1 MYDQFYG
8 LQGRP
13 FQLTPDP
20 HYYFESATH
29 RKALSYLGY
38 GLAQGEGFIVIT
50 GDIGAGKTTLVG
62 HLMQT
67 IDPARLTAVKI
78 VSTQVEGDDML
89 RLAAQSFGLATDGQS
104 KAAILHQVEG
114 FLYAQARAGRRTLLI
129 VDEAQNLPV
138 SAVEELRM
146 LSNFQLGGQSLLQIF
161 LLGQPEFRD
170 LIRSPELEQLRQRV
184 IATHHL
190 EPMMAQE
197 VEPYV
202 LHRLSIA
209 GWNGN
214 PAFTPAAFS
223 ALYAATG
230 GVPRRLNALVS
241 RVLLLGAIEQLHLI
255 DEDVVGAVVADMGL
269 DVDVAPEPVVAS
281 TLDTVEE
288 WDAPEEDVIEEEPVS
303 IADPIEPEE
312 AVSVAEPEEE
322 PAFAAAEVDLVEEAP
337 FAVADVD
344 RLEDEIELVDEV
356 PMMESVEPETEIAA
370 FEPEAEEAE
379 EAEEPVEAE
388 IEETEETEEAVAF
401 AVADTVEEPE
411 PEATRPAF
419 LRPIALVQQEPDEE
433 DAEIFDLRDIDTSA
447 RVTPFLRPVTDG
459 NVAPFA
465 PPVSERV
472 VASFAAPVTVDES
485 EDEPVEAFA
494 EEDEALELEQ
504 AIAVDTGIETLR
516 SDMLTEIEALRA
528 EIASLRAM
536 QAHAPFAQPA
546 PQAQPEIDPEALK
559 GCFTLIEER
568 LASLEFRAE
577 EQDTALRRVLTL
589 LVDWVEREEQLADAQ
604 AVA

>member
-1 MYDQFYG
+1 MYDQYYG

-67 IDPARLTAVKI
+67 IDPSRLTAVKI

-89 RLAAQSFGLATDGQS
+89 RLAAQHFGLAVDGQS

-114 FLYAQARAGRRTLLI
+114 YLYAQARAGRRTLLI

-138 SAVEELRM
+138 SAIEELRM

-170 LIRSPELEQLRQRV
+170 LIKSPELEQLRQRV

-190 EPMMAQE
+190 EPMMANE
-197 VEPYV
+197 IEPYI
-202 LHRLSIA
+202 LHRLAIA
-209 GWNGN
+209 GWSGN
-214 PAFTPAAFS
+214 PAFTPGAFT

-230 GVPRRLNALVS
+230 GVPRRLNALAS

-255 DEDVVGAVVADMGL
+255 DEEVVGAVVADMGL
-269 DVDVAPEPVVAS
+269 DVDAAPEPVVPSA
-281 TLDTVEE
+281 LDTVE
-288 WDAPEEDVIEEEPVS
+288 DVAAPEPVMVHEE
-303 IADPIEPEE
+303 
-312 AVSVAEPEEE
+312 
-322 PAFAAAEVDLVEEAP
+322 L
-337 FAVADVD
+337 
-344 RLEDEIELVDEV
+344 
-356 PMMESVEPETEIAA
+356 
-370 FEPEAEEAE
+370 
-379 EAEEPVEAE
+379 
-388 IEETEETEEAVAF
+388 
-401 AVADTVEEPE
+401 
-411 PEATRPAF
+411 
-419 LRPIALVQQEPDEE
+419 
-433 DAEIFDLRDIDTSA
+433 
-447 RVTPFLRPVTDG
+447 
-459 NVAPFA
+459 
-465 PPVSERV
+465 
-472 VASFAAPVTVDES
+472 S
-485 EDEPVEAFA
+485 EDEPVEVEEVSDDAAIAPFAYQPVFEEAAEDDVVEEDAIELDAAWAQA
-494 EEDEALELEQ
+494 EEVEPVADIVDPVEVEALEEDVPDFAPSTVAPFARPGFAAFAPLRPVAFEAEPVAENTWRDEVEDAPVAEQ
-504 AIAVDTGIETLR
+504 DETVQDEATEVEDFTEIEPIGEFEAEPLAAIEAPDVDALR
-516 SDMLTEIEALRA
+516 ADMLSEIEALRA

-546 PQAQPEIDPEALK
+546 PAQSEVDPEALK
-559 GCFTLIEER
+559 ACFTLIEER
-568 LASLEFRAE
+568 LSSLEFRAE

-589 LVDWVEREEQLADAQ
+589 LVDWVEREERMADHQ
-604 AVA
+604 EGVAA

>member
-1 MYDQFYG
+1 MYDQYYG

-89 RLAAQSFGLATDGQS
+89 RLAAQHFGLSVDGQS
-104 KAAILHQVEG
+104 KAATLHQVEG
-114 FLYAQARAGRRTLLI
+114 YLYAQARAGRRTLLI

-138 SAVEELRM
+138 SAIEELRM

-170 LIRSPELEQLRQRV
+170 LIKSPELEQLRQRV

-190 EPMMAQE
+190 EPMMANE
-197 VEPYV
+197 VEPYI
-202 LHRLSIA
+202 LHRLAIA

-214 PAFTPAAFS
+214 PAFTPGAFA

-230 GVPRRLNALVS
+230 GVPRRLNALAS

-269 DVDVAPEPVVAS
+269 DTDVSPEPVAPS
-281 TLDTVEE
+281 ALDTVEE
-288 WDAPEEDVIEEEPVS
+288 VETSEPIAVQDAEVEDEPVAVTAVEEEEAAEDIAPFAHQPVFEEPV
-303 IADPIEPEE
+303 ADESVEDDAIELEAAWAQPDWQVEE
-312 AVSVAEPEEE
+312 TEPVAET
-322 PAFAAAEVDLVEEAP
+322 VDPVEEEAP
-337 FAVADVD
+337 TF
-344 RLEDEIELVDEV
+344 
-356 PMMESVEPETEIAA
+356 ESST
-370 FEPEAEEAE
+370 
-379 EAEEPVEAE
+379 
-388 IEETEETEEAVAF
+388 
-401 AVADTVEEPE
+401 
-411 PEATRPAF
+411 
-419 LRPIALVQQEPDEE
+419 
-433 DAEIFDLRDIDTSA
+433 
-447 RVTPFLRPVTDG
+447 
-459 NVAPFA
+459 VAPFA
-465 PPVSERV
+465 RPNFPAFAPPRP
-472 VASFAAPVTVDES
+472 VAFEAEPEPVAVDSWQGEIEDAPVAAQEDAAQDEVTEV
-485 EDEPVEAFA
+485 EDFTEIEPVAEVEQEA
-494 EEDEALELEQ
+494 EPL
-504 AIAVDTGIETLR
+504 AVIETPDVDALR
-516 SDMLTEIEALRA
+516 ADMLGEIEALRA

-546 PQAQPEIDPEALK
+546 PAQSEVDPEALK
-559 GCFTLIEER
+559 ACFTLIEER
-568 LASLEFRAE
+568 LAALEFRAE

-589 LVDWVEREEQLADAQ
+589 LVDWVEREERMADLQ
-604 AVA
+604 EGVAA

>member
-1 MYDQFYG
+1 MYEQYYG

-89 RLAAQSFGLATDGQS
+89 RLAAQSFGLATEGFT
-104 KAAILHQVEG
+104 KAATLQKIEGYLHG
-114 FLYAQARAGRRTLLI
+114 QARAGRRSLLI
-129 VDEAQNLPV
+129 VDEAQNLGV
-138 SAVEELRM
+138 SAIEELRM

-170 LIRSPELEQLRQRV
+170 LLRSPDLEQLRQRV

-190 EPMMAQE
+190 EPMLPSE

-202 LHRLSIA
+202 IHRLGIA
-209 GWNGN
+209 GWAGD

-230 GVPRRLNALVS
+230 GVPRRLNALIS
-241 RVLLLGAIEQLHLI
+241 RVLLLGAIEQIHEI
-255 DEDVVGAVVADMGL
+255 DADAVAVVVADMGL
-269 DVDVAPEPVVAS
+269 DIDVMPAPVAASALDDVAEADIVEAAEDSVAPEPADADVAGADV
-281 TLDTVEE
+281 TPAEPVARAPWHDAAEADEDTGPAELVEGE
-288 WDAPEEDVIEEEPVS
+288 MWDVDTAESDEDAAAHEPVAEQEEPL
-303 IADPIEPEE
+303 
-312 AVSVAEPEEE
+312 
-322 PAFAAAEVDLVEEAP
+322 PAWTPAP
-337 FAVADVD
+337 FAAPA
-344 RLEDEIELVDEV
+344 EQAEEIEA
-356 PMMESVEPETEIAA
+356 IG
-370 FEPEAEEAE
+370 EEELA
-379 EAEEPVEAE
+379 
-388 IEETEETEEAVAF
+388 
-401 AVADTVEEPE
+401 
-411 PEATRPAF
+411 RPAPF
-419 LRPIALVQQEPDEE
+419 ARPAAPSGRWDMDAQIADMQGALDTFDEE
-433 DAEIFDLRDIDTSA
+433 DALTE
-447 RVTPFLRPVTDG
+447 VH
-459 NVAPFA
+459 AP
-465 PPVSERV
+465 
-472 VASFAAPVTVDES
+472 
-485 EDEPVEAFA
+485 
-494 EEDEALELEQ
+494 DEAS
-504 AIAVDTGIETLR
+504 IAVDADDDADDRAENMAGLR
-516 SDMLTEIEALRA
+516 RDMQDEIAALRA

-536 QAHAPFAQPA
+536 QSHAPFNP
-546 PQAQPEIDPEALK
+546 PQTIDPEALK
-559 GCFTLIEER
+559 DCFTLIEER

-577 EQDTALRRVLTL
+577 EHDAALRRVLTM
-589 LVDWVEREEQLADAQ
+589 LVEWVEREDRMDDVARDA

>member
-1 MYDQFYG
+1 MYDQYYG

-89 RLAAQSFGLATDGQS
+89 RLAAQHFGLSVDGQS

-114 FLYAQARAGRRTLLI
+114 YLYAQARAGRRTLLI

-138 SAVEELRM
+138 SAIEELRM

-170 LIRSPELEQLRQRV
+170 LIKSPELEQLRQRV

-190 EPMMAQE
+190 EPMMANE
-197 VEPYV
+197 IEPYI
-202 LHRLSIA
+202 LHRLAIA

-214 PAFTPAAFS
+214 PAFTPGAFA

-230 GVPRRLNALVS
+230 GVPRRLNALAS

-255 DEDVVGAVVADMGL
+255 DEEVVGAVVADMGL
-269 DVDVAPEPVVAS
+269 DTDVTPEPIVPS

-288 WDAPEEDVIEEEPVS
+288 VEMPDPVALVEEEPVEDEAAEEEDA
-303 IADPIEPEE
+303 ADDVAPFAYQPAFEEP
-312 AVSVAEPEEE
+312 VAEDDVEDDAIELDVAWVQAEPVEPMADIVDPVEAEEDE
-322 PAFAAAEVDLVEEAP
+322 TPAFASSTVAP
-337 FAVADVD
+337 FTRPTFAPPRPVDFDADPEPVAAPAWQDEI
-344 RLEDEIELVDEV
+344 EDAPVAEQDEPVQDQVTEVEDFSEIELV
-356 PMMESVEPETEIAA
+356 A
-370 FEPEAEEAE
+370 
-379 EAEEPVEAE
+379 
-388 IEETEETEEAVAF
+388 
-401 AVADTVEEPE
+401 
-411 PEATRPAF
+411 
-419 LRPIALVQQEPDEE
+419 
-433 DAEIFDLRDIDTSA
+433 DAED
-447 RVTPFLRPVTDG
+447 
-459 NVAPFA
+459 
-465 PPVSERV
+465 
-472 VASFAAPVTVDES
+472 
-485 EDEPVEAFA
+485 
-494 EEDEALELEQ
+494 EDEAEPLA
-504 AIAVDTGIETLR
+504 AIDAPDVDALR
-516 SDMLTEIEALRA
+516 TDMLGEIEALRA

-546 PQAQPEIDPEALK
+546 PAASEIDPEALK
-559 GCFTLIEER
+559 ACFTLIEER
-568 LASLEFRAE
+568 LAALEFRAE

-589 LVDWVEREEQLADAQ
+589 LVDWVEREERMADLQ
-604 AVA
+604 EGVAA